1 MAKAARKAT
10 EVVEAPSTETK
21 AAVEGPKM
29 TAAQTKAVEALP
41 TVSARIRY
49 LNDQGFTRG
58 QITKLIPNAH
68 GGKLLYQHVRNVL
81 VTPIAKAKA

>member
-1 MAKAARKAT
+1 MAKTARKTAEAVEAPKTEVTAT
-10 EVVEAPSTETK
+10 EV
-21 AAVEGPKM
+21 KM
-29 TAAQTKAVEALP
+29 NATQTKAIDAMP
-41 TVSARIRY
+41 TVSSRIRY

-81 VTPIAKAKA
+81 ITPIAKAKA